1 MKENNSF
8 ESVNSNDN
16 NEIENDENKEK
27 IDNSINSNDAKT
39 NIENNLIR
47 KSTLIDENK
56 LQIKKSIIFSNAN
69 RNTDNTNF
77 FGNTLTQSNSIK
89 ELNIDKKNSN
99 QKYNFSKTIQGQIYN
114 MNLDKDKTNQRWLDI
129 SDKDNTKITLI
140 KIIDQNYYEGHLKLK
155 NNLNTEYIIFKIIN
169 DKPCYSIT
177 PSLYYIEPGKEITIN
192 IKCFE
197 KLTIN
202 ETKNIYDYILLLVAH
217 TENPIDD
224 VNDAKIYVKKED
236 LYSPDYQLYNYTI
249 SLDYGFNPNVYK
261 KEVEENE
268 NILNQYKNQLNMNNI
283 NDIEEVKKYI
293 DMVKEEIKEYDNKI
307 KILKSIL
314 GDINKK
320 NIIKQEE
327 TIFDKETYYELSKG
341 KSYKELDD
349 EDEDN
354 DKQYVPLTLVILCFS
369 ICLFIGRY
377 LKFILWK
384 K

>member
-16 NEIENDENKEK
+16 DEIENNENKEK

-47 KSTLIDENK
+47 KSSLIDENK

-217 TENPIDD
+217 TENTIDD

-268 NILNQYKNQLNMNNI
+268 NILNQYRNQLNMNNI

-293 DMVKEEIKEYDNKI
+293 DIVKEEIKEYNNKI